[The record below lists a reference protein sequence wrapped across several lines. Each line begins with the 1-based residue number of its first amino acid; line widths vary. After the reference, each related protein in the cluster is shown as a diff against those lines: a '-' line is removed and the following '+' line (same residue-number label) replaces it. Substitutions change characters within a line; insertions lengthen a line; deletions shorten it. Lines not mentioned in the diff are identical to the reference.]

1 MAFWGNLEGTLK
13 EMFSLGKGNNRVA
26 IRSNSGVLQG
36 QNNGGSWVNL
46 IGAGGQSVQTLSPVF
61 DGSQLTKDIDVSGL
75 VADARNSIIQ
85 LLDTSANNF
94 ERIYCAVKATS
105 ATNVRIETGI
115 PLPAGTYKLV
125 IIG

>member
-1 MAFWGNLEGTLK
+1 VAFWGNLEGTLK
-13 EMFSLGKGNNRVA
+13 EMFSLGKGTDRVA
-26 IRSNSGVLQG
+26 IRSNAGVLQG

-61 DGSQLTKDIDVSGL
+61 DGTQLTKDIDVTGL
-75 VADARNSIIQ
+75 TADARNSIIQ

-94 ERIYCAVKATS
+94 ERIYCTVKATS
-105 ATNVRIETGI
+105 STNVRIETGI